1 MQQEMEYAP
10 HNRLSVLTTLTSAM
24 DATALFCMKEK
35 VKKYAEEVKCVK
47 IDYAPF
53 VMKAVVAALKKHPDL
68 HSCIDRD
75 RLFVQNIYDIEIF
88 GSVIKDADKKDMFT
102 IAYELE
108 HRPVY
113 SQPTFAILPYGVK
126 GETYPIIIP
135 TSSEVCVLGVS
146 MIYNDFSLSGSGLV
160 NSKIIYASLVFDS
173 SYVSREEASGFM
185 ADLNMFMENPE
196 ISLLDI

>member
-1 MQQEMEYAP
+1 MQQEMKYAA
-10 HNRLSVLTTLTSAM
+10 HNRLSVLTTLTSAI

-35 VKKYAEEVKCVK
+35 VKKYAEEVKYVK
-47 IDYAPF
+47 IDYIPF
-53 VMKAVVAALKKHPDL
+53 VMKAAVAALKKHPDL
-68 HSCIDRD
+68 NSHIDGE
-75 RLFVQNIYDIEIF
+75 RLFIQNVYDLEVF

-108 HRPVY
+108 HRLAY
-113 SQPTFAILPYGVK
+113 SPPTFAILPYGVK
-126 GETYPIIIP
+126 GETYPILIP

-173 SYVSREEASGFM
+173 SYISMEEASGFM
-185 ADLNMFMENPE
+185 ADFSMFIENPE